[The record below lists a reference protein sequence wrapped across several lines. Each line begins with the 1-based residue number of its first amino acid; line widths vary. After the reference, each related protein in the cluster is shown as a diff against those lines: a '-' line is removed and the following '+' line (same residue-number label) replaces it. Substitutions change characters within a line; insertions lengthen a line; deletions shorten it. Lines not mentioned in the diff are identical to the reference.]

1 VARPVVGIYARIAPA
16 SWGPWQ
22 DRPSA
27 VAPAALG
34 YAVQRAGWMAVLVA
48 PDPGLERTELL
59 GALDALVVFDYV
71 GELDALLAA
80 ARELG
85 LAVRV
90 LDSAG
95 VTPDAAVEDFER
107 ELAGLLGP

>member
-1 VARPVVGIYARIAPA
+1 VARPVVGIYATNATA

-34 YAVQRAGWMAVLVA
+34 YAVQRAGWMAVLLA
-48 PDPGLERTELL
+48 PDPGLERRELL
-59 GALDALVVFDYV
+59 GRLDALVLFDDAE
-71 GELDALLAA
+71 ELDELLAA

-85 LAVRV
+85 LTVRILKAATV
-90 LDSAG
+90 M
-95 VTPDAAVEDFER
+95 PHAAVEDFER
-107 ELAGLLGP
+107 ELSGLL